1 MIWCFKSNRGRV
13 GAGMNR
19 IIDYR
24 ADGSIWLWTGER
36 WSETELIPDAPP
48 PPPVNHA
55 PVSGTGTLTILMEP
69 KP

>member
-1 MIWCFKSNRGRV
+1 MIWRFKSNKKQV

-48 PPPVNHA
+48 ANHPPVA
-55 PVSGTGTLTILMEP
+55 IGGALKFIVES
-69 KP
+69 KQ